1 MSLII
6 DFLQALITY
15 RQQTVTMVTFLILEE
30 LRRNTLVIKLFVVRR
45 IYLNMCS
52 NYDIIRFKSNEKSV
66 E

>member
-15 RQQTVTMVTFLILEE
+15 RQQTVTMVTLLILEE
-30 LRRNTLVIKLFVVRR
+30 LRRNTLVIKLFLVRR

-52 NYDIIRFKSNEKSV
+52 NYDTIRFKSNEKSV

>member
-30 LRRNTLVIKLFVVRR
+30 LRRNTLVIKLFLVRR